1 MTSKDNMIE
10 TLVNSKM
17 YREYERAF
25 GDATGLPL
33 TLRTADAWQVAQ
45 KDNAHRN
52 PFCALMA
59 AHSRS
64 CAACLQVQQELTQ
77 KAAESASTCTCFA
90 GLTDSAVPV
99 KLGEQVIAYLQTG
112 QVALREPTKAGF
124 QKVKSK
130 LDELNVPG
138 DRAAYEKA
146 WMDSPCL
153 ARKQYEGAL
162 QLLNA
167 FADQLSAASNQIAI
181 RQANAEPPAIA
192 RAKAYIAEHLTDDLS
207 LGEVAKAVN
216 MSRFYFCKTF
226 RKFTGLNF
234 TDYVARL
241 RVERAKEL
249 LLNPNLRV
257 SEIAYEVGFQ
267 SLTHFNR
274 VFRRIVG
281 KAPTLY
287 RGKLAVG

>member
-1 MTSKDNMIE
+1 
-10 TLVNSKM
+10 
-17 YREYERAF
+17 
-25 GDATGLPL
+25 
-33 TLRTADAWQVAQ
+33 
-45 KDNAHRN
+45 
-52 PFCALMA
+52 
-59 AHSRS
+59 
-64 CAACLQVQQELTQ
+64 
-77 KAAESASTCTCFA
+77 
-90 GLTDSAVPV
+90 
-99 KLGEQVIAYLQTG
+99 
-112 QVALREPTKAGF
+112 
-124 QKVKSK
+124 
-130 LDELNVPG
+130 VPG
-138 DRAAYEKA
+138 DRAEYEKA
-146 WMDSPCL
+146 WLQSPCL

-167 FADQLSAASNQIAI
+167 FAEQLSAASNQIAI

-192 RAKAYIAEHLTDDLS
+192 RAKVFIAEHLTEDLS
-207 LGEVAKAVN
+207 LGDVAKAVN

-226 RKFTGLNF
+226 RKYTGLNF

-274 VFRRIVG
+274 VFRRVVG
-281 KAPTLY
+281 KSPTAY

>member
-10 TLVNSKM
+10 TLTNSKL

-33 TLRTADAWQVAQ
+33 TLRTPDAWQVAQ

-59 AHSRS
+59 AQSRS

-77 KAAESASTCTCFA
+77 KGNGETSSCTCFA

-99 KLGEQVIAYLQTG
+99 KLGDQVVGYLQTG
-112 QVALREPTKAGF
+112 QIALREPSKAGF
-124 QKVKSK
+124 KKVRAK
-130 LDELNVPG
+130 LDELKVPG
-138 DRAAYEKA
+138 DRDAYEKA
-146 WMDSPCL
+146 WLQSPCL
-153 ARKQYEGAL
+153 AKKQYEGAL

-167 FADQLSAASNQIAI
+167 FAEQLGTASNQIAI

-192 RAKAYIAEHLTDDLS
+192 RAKAFIAEHITDDLS
-207 LGEVAKAVN
+207 LGDVAKAVN

-226 RKFTGLNF
+226 RKYTGLNF

-241 RVERAKEL
+241 RVERAKQL

-281 KAPTLY
+281 KAPTAY
-287 RGKLAVG
+287 RGKLSVG